1 MTSLA
6 VGKVK
11 TPRVPFLG
19 PKKSTVMK
27 VMGVMK
33 LPNSLT
39 LKIPLKQQ
47 DCEFVV
53 YISHI
58 FFFGGGGVVYH
69 RVGTI

>member
-11 TPRVPFLG
+11 TPRVPILG

-47 DCEFVV
+47 EF
-53 YISHI
+53 SQ
-58 FFFGGGGVVYH
+58 
-69 RVGTI
+69 